1 MMTDLQPQHGGSS
14 LAIRTLT
21 AIVSTLVLA
30 VTIIVVILDLP
41 AGIIRSVQ
49 GPIASLQSVEVVPA
63 EPDRTLVCMGAAISL
78 SAQGASALSYGPA
91 SDVVA
96 GLAPSLGAL
105 VATDLQ
111 DGFSLE
117 ETSSPDLPS
126 IVSQPVEE
134 GALAATSHQILDNPN
149 VRGLAMAECSLPTT
163 ESWLVG
169 GQTTIGRQTAL
180 SLSNP
185 GEVSATVN
193 VEIYGA
199 QGLIESPLGQG
210 ILVAPGSQRVLSL
223 AGLAPDEAAPVV
235 RVTTNGAPI
244 VASLHYSIVRGL
256 DADGLAVITAQT
268 QPSELR
274 VIPGLYSP
282 PEEVLGPL
290 RGKDGYSDVVPLL
303 RVLAPDSPATVTIR
317 VLRPSLGDVTTLLE
331 LEAGEAGDLS
341 LDELGSGDFGV
352 VIESTQPVVAA
363 VRVTVGN
370 DLRTDTS
377 WVGSSP
383 AITGDSLF
391 AVPDLSDMKV
401 SIVNPHST
409 SVSVTLDG
417 RETSIPGGSV
427 IARPLSPGSHS
438 LSSLEPVYAVVI
450 SRSDAL
456 LGHAHVLPT
465 PAPQRSVFITPR

>member
-1 MMTDLQPQHGGSS
+1 
-14 LAIRTLT
+14 
-21 AIVSTLVLA
+21 
-30 VTIIVVILDLP
+30 
-41 AGIIRSVQ
+41 
-49 GPIASLQSVEVVPA
+49 
-63 EPDRTLVCMGAAISL
+63 
-78 SAQGASALSYGPA
+78 
-91 SDVVA
+91 
-96 GLAPSLGAL
+96 
-105 VATDLQ
+105 
-111 DGFSLE
+111 
-117 ETSSPDLPS
+117 
-126 IVSQPVEE
+126 
-134 GALAATSHQILDNPN
+134 
-149 VRGLAMAECSLPTT
+149 
-163 ESWLVG
+163 
-169 GQTTIGRQTAL
+169 
-180 SLSNP
+180 
-185 GEVSATVN
+185 
-193 VEIYGA
+193 
-199 QGLIESPLGQG
+199 
-210 ILVAPGSQRVLSL
+210 
-223 AGLAPDEAAPVV
+223 
-235 RVTTNGAPI
+235 
-244 VASLHYSIVRGL
+244 LHYSIVRGL

-331 LEAGEAGDLS
+331 LEAGEVGDLS